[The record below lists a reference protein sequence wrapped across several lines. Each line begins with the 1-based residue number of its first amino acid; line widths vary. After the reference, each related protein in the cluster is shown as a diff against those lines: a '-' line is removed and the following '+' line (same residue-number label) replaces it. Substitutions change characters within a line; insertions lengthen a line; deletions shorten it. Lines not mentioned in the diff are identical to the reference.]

1 LFWGGWAACLPA
13 IQEQTGAS
21 EAQLGLALLCVALA
35 ALPAMLAAG
44 RLADIFGARLV
55 PIGLVLFGASATL
68 PGLARS
74 FPQLALLMLT
84 VGVTTGVLDI
94 AINAH
99 ASRIE
104 AAHRVRVMDGL
115 HAAFSFGVLVGGIG
129 SGQLRR
135 VGAHP
140 SWILGSI
147 GVVVALTALVNRDSS
162 VPVTSAPRRAPI
174 ARPLLVVGFVL
185 ALAFVVESGL
195 EGWSA
200 LFLER
205 ELDSSPAI
213 SGLGPGLFAGAM
225 AIGRV
230 LAQKAERSS
239 VAGRM
244 MLAGLAAAAGL
255 VVVATAQ
262 HPAVALVG
270 LVVAG
275 AGLAVSAPT
284 LFGLAGRIGGEG
296 GRGSALSTVAILG
309 YLGFLAGPALIG
321 TVSGATSLRGGFLF
335 LCAVAVLLA
344 ACAPVLRRT
353 VSETGG

>member
-1 LFWGGWAACLPA
+1 MPA
-13 IQEQTGAS
+13 IQNQTGAS

-35 ALPAMLAAG
+35 ALPAMLGAG
-44 RLADIFGARLV
+44 RLADLFGARLV
-55 PIGLVLFGASATL
+55 PIGLVLFGGAAAL

-74 FPQLALLMLT
+74 FLQLALLMLF
-84 VGVTTGVLDI
+84 VGVTTGLLDI

-129 SGQLRR
+129 SGLLRR
-135 VGAHP
+135 AGGHP

-147 GVVVALTALVNRDSS
+147 GFIVALTALVNRDASL
-162 VPVTSAPRRAPI
+162 PVTSAARRAPL
-174 ARPLLVVGFVL
+174 ARPLLVVGLVL
-185 ALAFVVESGL
+185 ALAFLVESGL

-205 ELDSSPAI
+205 VLDSSPAV

-225 AIGRV
+225 ATGRV
-230 LAQKAERSS
+230 LAQRVERSS
-239 VAGRM
+239 VPGRM
-244 MLAGLAAAAGL
+244 LFAGLAAAAGL
-255 VVVATAQ
+255 ILVATSHHAVVA
-262 HPAVALVG
+262 LGG
-270 LVVAG
+270 LVIAG
-275 AGLAVSAPT
+275 AGLALSAPT

-321 TVSGATSLRGGFLF
+321 AVSGASSLRGGFLF

-344 ACAPVLRRT
+344 ACAPALRRT
-353 VSETGG
+353 VGETGG

>member
-1 LFWGGWAACLPA
+1 
-13 IQEQTGAS
+13 
-21 EAQLGLALLCVALA
+21 
-35 ALPAMLAAG
+35 MLAAG
-44 RLADIFGARLV
+44 RLADILGARLV
-55 PIGLVLFGASATL
+55 PIGLVLFGAAATL

-74 FPQLALLMLT
+74 FPQLALLMLA
-84 VGVTTGVLDI
+84 VGVTTGLLDI

-99 ASRIE
+99 ASRLE
-104 AAHRVRVMDGL
+104 AVHRVRFMDGL

-129 SGQLRR
+129 TGLLRR
-135 VGAHP
+135 AGAHP
-140 SWILGSI
+140 SWILGSV
-147 GVVVALTALVNRDSS
+147 GLVVAVTALANRGSS
-162 VPVTSAPRRAPI
+162 LPSASAPRRAPI
-174 ARPLLVVGFVL
+174 ARPLLVVGLVL

-205 ELDSSPAI
+205 VLNSSPAV

-225 AIGRV
+225 ATGRV
-230 LAQKAERSS
+230 FAQKVERSS

-244 MLAGLAAAAGL
+244 LMAGLAAAAGL
-255 VVVATAQ
+255 VLVATAQ
-262 HPAVALVG
+262 HAIVALAG

-275 AGLAVSAPT
+275 AGLALSAPT

-321 TVSGATSLRGGFLF
+321 AVSGASSLRGGFLF

-344 ACAPVLRRT
+344 ACAPALRRT